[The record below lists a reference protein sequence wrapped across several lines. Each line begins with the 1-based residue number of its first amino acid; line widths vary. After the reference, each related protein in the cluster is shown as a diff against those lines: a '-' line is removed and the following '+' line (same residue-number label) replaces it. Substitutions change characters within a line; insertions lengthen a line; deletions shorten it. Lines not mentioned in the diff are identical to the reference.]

1 MLREYM
7 MRLTEERVRGYDVGM
22 GYEWGGNVS
31 DAERRRVKYAILW
44 LGVAAVVALGVWL
57 VLS

>member
-1 MLREYM
+1 M